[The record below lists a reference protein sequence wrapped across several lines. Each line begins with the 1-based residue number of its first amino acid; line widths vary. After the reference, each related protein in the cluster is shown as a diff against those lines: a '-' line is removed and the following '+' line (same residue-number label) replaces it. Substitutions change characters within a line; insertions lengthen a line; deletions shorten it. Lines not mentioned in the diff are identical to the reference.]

1 MNNRIL
7 GSILLGL
14 SVVLAGC
21 SATEEKSSENNTVSD
36 SVTKS
41 LKAAQESCELLIS
54 LERIRSVMAFGLS
67 DGNNFDLSELEDYSE
82 FRTVINGLKR
92 ASDLNQQDA
101 ELRAAYTK
109 LEDNI
114 VQSTNPF
121 LNMTLEQKSD
131 VWNENFE
138 LSYSYCNNL
147 LLK

>member
-1 MNNRIL
+1 
-7 GSILLGL
+7 
-14 SVVLAGC
+14 
-21 SATEEKSSENNTVSD
+21 
-36 SVTKS
+36 
-41 LKAAQESCELLIS
+41 
-54 LERIRSVMAFGLS
+54 MAFGLS

>member
-7 GSILLGL
+7 GSVLLGL
-14 SVVLAGC
+14 SIVLIGC
-21 SATEEKSSENNTVSD
+21 SATEEKSADNNTVSD
-36 SVTKS
+36 SATKS
-41 LKAAQESCELLIS
+41 LKVAQESCELLTS

-67 DGNNFDLSELEDYSE
+67 DGNNFDLSTFEDYSD
-82 FRTVINGLKR
+82 FRNVINGLKR

-121 LNMTLEQKSD
+121 LFMTLEQKSD
-131 VWNENFE
+131 IWNENFDI
-138 LSYSYCNNL
+138 SYSYCNNL